1 MSKLGK
7 LMIQKVE
14 WLSPE
19 AEGKEQ
25 RGVVLNGCRVSV
37 LQDEKVL
44 EICFTILQTYLAQL
58 NCALKMVKIVNVI
71 YIFLAQ

>member
-37 LQDEKVL
+37 LQDGNVL
-44 EICFTILQTYLAQL
+44 GNSFTT
-58 NCALKMVKIVNVI
+58 M
-71 YIFLAQ
+71 